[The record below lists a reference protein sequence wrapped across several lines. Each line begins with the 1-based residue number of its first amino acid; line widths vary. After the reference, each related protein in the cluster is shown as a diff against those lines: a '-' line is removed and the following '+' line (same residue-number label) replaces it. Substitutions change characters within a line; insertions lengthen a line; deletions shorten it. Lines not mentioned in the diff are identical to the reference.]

1 MTEELNYDIEFELSG
16 YSTEE
21 SLHAIREEWPALL
34 AASEKSL
41 PLCGSLSLSTVLI
54 KQLSKRNVTP
64 TEIVESI
71 IKFLTDYR
79 AELLITHTSMR
90 ESELGDTAAAAL
102 LAYLLSFEGSG
113 QTLTE
118 LDLSSLGGITMAG
131 HYAYGFGP
139 KCRSVLLKSLRKYPL
154 PNLQILCLS
163 GCRLGREYVLFEER
177 GHSPDFL
184 PEEPDCAIELA
195 AVLRALPKLCILK
208 IEGCS
213 LSPEEKA
220 LFKAMNSSH
229 LTVQA

>member
-79 AELLITHTSMR
+79 AELLITHTSLR

-139 KCRSVLLKSLRKYPL
+139 KCRSVLLKANTQCRIFRYSVFQDAAWDE
-154 PNLQILCLS
+154 NT
-163 GCRLGREYVLFEER
+163 CRLKSEDTLLTF
-177 GHSPDFL
+177 F
-184 PEEPDCAIELA
+184 
-195 AVLRALPKLCILK
+195 PK
-208 IEGCS
+208 
-213 LSPEEKA
+213 
-220 LFKAMNSSH
+220 N
-229 LTVQA
+229 LTVQLSLLQSYGHFQNSASSK